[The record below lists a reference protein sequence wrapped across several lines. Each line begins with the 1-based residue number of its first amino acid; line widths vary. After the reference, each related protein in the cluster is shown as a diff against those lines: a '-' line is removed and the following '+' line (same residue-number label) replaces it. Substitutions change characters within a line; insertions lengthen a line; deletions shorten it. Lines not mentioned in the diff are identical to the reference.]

1 MDRCA
6 GNIGACRVS
15 RATKPLLFSVYALQD
30 TRTGEFYYVGQT
42 DDPAERL
49 RDHRA
54 KKNPQDRRHNSP
66 CVVRNR
72 EILAAGV
79 LLKMVVLKVFDTRE
93 AAEATRYRPWT
104 VLNNSA
110 TSLVNVVREQRS
122 STTIEHR
129 DLSTIPMYVAAP
141 SPEER
146 SV

>member
-1 MDRCA
+1 MDRCS

-93 AAEATRYRPWT
+93 AAEAYEIQAMDRLEQLGHT
-104 VLNNSA
+104 
-110 TSLVNVVREQRS
+110 LVNVVREQRS